1 MVNSTFILM
10 VMPKLTFGHFFY
22 KNIHNTNPYKCL
34 YLHKF
39 GFMKQLLC
47 LFFLLLGSFSFSQND
62 EERLAADYY
71 KRGEFEKALL
81 SYQKLYDEQPN
92 NYNYIYYLIKTYQQL
107 EQFKTAETLL
117 KSKIAIYQ
125 NPSLII
131 ELGYNFQL
139 QNATDKAKECYEE
152 GLSKIEERPEYALLI
167 ARQFQEH
174 SLLDY
179 AIESYKK
186 SMALDPNLNY
196 NRELANVYGEQGNIE
211 LFFKH
216 YMDYIES
223 RPEYLNNAKTQFS
236 EFISENKDN
245 ENNLIL
251 RKLLLK
257 KIQTQPDTYWYELLS
272 WLYIQEKA
280 YSRAFTQEKALY
292 MRQRESLS
300 RIIELAMTALSEK
313 ENEVATEIFQY
324 VLANTQNIGTILTA
338 NQYLLDIEIANA
350 SSKDLPA
357 IQERYK
363 QLFAAYGISEPT
375 LGLQIAYG
383 NFLAFH
389 LNKPEE
395 ASNFLKES
403 LKLQISSLQQAAV
416 KMKLADILV
425 FQEKFN
431 EGLIY
436 YTQIQANT
444 KNSTIAQE
452 ARFKV
457 AKTSYYKGDFEWA
470 ESQLKVL
477 KASTSQLIAN
487 DALELKLL
495 ISDNK
500 YEDSLHVALKLYAK
514 ADLMAYQNKN
524 DEAISLLDKILTE
537 HKGESI
543 EDQALFKQAELF
555 VQKKQYDK
563 AIKNYELIIAYHND
577 GILADDAY
585 YYLAELYNNVLESPE
600 KAKPLYE
607 KILFNHQDSIYFIEA
622 RKQFRML
629 RGDAIN

>member
-1 MVNSTFILM
+1 
-10 VMPKLTFGHFFY
+10 
-22 KNIHNTNPYKCL
+22 
-34 YLHKF
+34 
-39 GFMKQLLC
+39 MKQFLC
-47 LFFLLLGSFSFSQND
+47 LLFLLMGCLSFSQND
-62 EERLAADYY
+62 EEQLADDYY
-71 KRGEFEKALL
+71 KRGEFQKALI
-81 SYQKLYDEQPN
+81 SYQKLYDEQPT
-92 NYNYIYYLIKTYQQL
+92 NYNYIYHLIKTHQQL
-107 EQFKTAETLL
+107 EQFIAAETLI

-125 NPSLII
+125 NPTLII
-131 ELGYNFQL
+131 ELGYNYQL
-139 QNATDKAKECYEE
+139 QNVMDKAEECYQEA
-152 GLSKIEERPEYALLI
+152 LAKVEERPEYAAFI
-167 ARQFQEH
+167 ARQFEEH

-179 AIESYKK
+179 AIETYQKG
-186 SMALDPNLNY
+186 MALDPKLNY

-211 LFFKH
+211 LLFTH
-216 YMDYIES
+216 NMAYVEV
-223 RPEYLNNAKTQFS
+223 RPEYINNAKRQFS
-236 EFISENKDN
+236 DFISENKDN
-245 ENNLIL
+245 ENNLLL

-257 KIQTQPDTYWYELLS
+257 KIQSQPDTYWYELLS
-272 WLYIQEKA
+272 WLYIQEKD
-280 YSRAFTQEKALY
+280 YTRAFTQEKALY
-292 MRQRESLS
+292 MRQRESLN
-300 RIIELAMTALSEK
+300 RIIELAITAMSEK
-313 ENEVATEIFQY
+313 ENDVATDIFNY
-324 VLANTQNIGTILTA
+324 VLETTQNISTILTA
-338 NQYLLDIEIANA
+338 NQYVLNIETTNA
-350 SSKDLPA
+350 SAKDLPA
-357 IQERYK
+357 IEEKYK
-363 QLFAAYGISEPT
+363 QLFATYGISEPT
-375 LGLQIAYG
+375 LELQIAYG

-395 ASNFLKES
+395 ASIFLKQS
-403 LKLQISSLQQAAV
+403 LKLNISSLQQAAV

-436 YTQIQANT
+436 YTQIQANS

-470 ESQLKVL
+470 ESQLNIL

-514 ADLMAYQNKN
+514 ADLLAFQNKN
-524 DEAISLLDKILTE
+524 DEAIILLDKILTA

-555 VQKKQYDK
+555 VQKKQYEK
-563 AIKNYELIIAYHND
+563 AITNYQSIITHYSD

-585 YYLAELYNNVLESPE
+585 YYLAELYNNILEEPE
-600 KAKPLYE
+600 KAKALYE
-607 KILFNHQDSIYFIEA
+607 KIIFNHQDSIYFIEA